1 MKKIL
6 SLFIVILPWR
16 LKRFLLIKIW
26 KYDIAPSAKIGL
38 AYIFPKHLKM
48 EKGCKIGHFTVA
60 IHLDLLLMHE
70 NATISRSNWI
80 TGFPTSSKSKHF
92 QHQKNRKC
100 ELIIGKES
108 AITKHHHIDCT
119 NQIKIG
125 NYTTIAGYYSQF
137 LTHSIDIYECRQDSA
152 PIIIG
157 DYCFV
162 STNSVILGG
171 SILPSYSVLGA
182 KSLLNKVHTEK
193 YHLYGGSPST
203 KIKPIPKNAA
213 YFERQEGFI
222 F

>member
-6 SLFIVILPWR
+6 SLIIVVFPWK

-26 KYDIAPSAKIGL
+26 KYEIHPAAKIGL

-48 EKGCKIGHFTVA
+48 AKGSKIGHFTVA
-60 IHLDLLLMHE
+60 IHLDLLTMEE
-70 NATISRSNWI
+70 NASISRSNWI
-80 TGFPTSSKSKHF
+80 TGFPKKSKSKHF
-92 QHQKNRKC
+92 QHQINRKC

-137 LTHSIDIYECRQDSA
+137 LTHSINIYESRQDSA
-152 PIIIG
+152 PIQIG

-162 STNSVILGG
+162 GTNSVILGG
-171 SILPSYSVLGA
+171 STLPSYSVLGA
-182 KSLLNKVHTEK
+182 KSMLNKVYSEE
-193 YHLYGGSPST
+193 YNLYGGSPA
-203 KIKPIPKNAA
+203 KIIKPISQSAK
-213 YFERQEGFI
+213 YFQRKKGFI
-222 F
+222 V

>member
-6 SLFIVILPWR
+6 SLVIVILPWR

-38 AYIFPKHLKM
+38 AYVFPKYLKM

-60 IHLDLLLMHE
+60 IHLDLLLMQE

-125 NYTTIAGYYSQF
+125 DYTTIAGYYSQF
-137 LTHSIDIYECRQDSA
+137 LTHSINIYESRQDSA
-152 PIIIG
+152 PISIG

-171 SILPSYSVLGA
+171 SCLPSYSVLGA
-182 KSLLNKVHTEK
+182 KSLLNKEYK
-193 YHLYGGSPST
+193 EEYHLYGGSPAK
-203 KIKPIPKNAA
+203 KIKGIPNTAA
-213 YFERQEGFI
+213 YFQRQKGFI
-222 F
+222 V